1 MTVRARY
8 DGRNFVPIDPVDL
21 PKDQMV
27 ELEIR
32 AEPEEPL
39 RKGSPAAVL
48 QAMRSCP
55 KVSKEAMEE
64 FRRALEE
71 GKLPVRDEPVF
82 RDERVRE

>member
-1 MTVRARY
+1 MTARTSCQ
-8 DGRNFVPIDPVDL
+8 L
-21 PKDQMV
+21 PKDQIV

-48 QAMRSCP
+48 QVMRSSP
-55 KVSKEAMEE
+55 KVSMEAMEE

-71 GKLPVRDEPVF
+71 GELPVRDEPVF
-82 RDERVRE
+82 RDERDKERSICLIRTR